1 MQKMY
6 NNDEVQEI
14 LSRLERDTNYKHLF
28 LKVAKEQMSNSD
40 YFALLDVI
48 GDGYYERF
56 DRYDSD
62 VCEQFLQIYEK
73 VEAM

>member
-1 MQKMY
+1 MY
-6 NNDEVQEI
+6 NNHEIQEI
-14 LSRLERDTNYKHLF
+14 LSRLEREPNYKHLF
-28 LKVAKEQMSNSD
+28 LKIAKVQMSSSD
-40 YFALLDVI
+40 YNALLDVI